1 MKKTRTGK
9 TLLVLA
15 VVAVLGIGSYAYA
28 DWGMGYG
35 RHMGY
40 GWGSGYGPGMM
51 GPGAYEE
58 GYGMGPGMMGYRGAG
73 IGNWGNLSRED
84 AAKMGTE
91 QAAFFKATEKI
102 RQNIYAKGLELRS
115 EFAKENP
122 DAGKA
127 SNLQKEISA
136 LEGQL
141 DQKRVDYMIALRKIT
156 PDGGRSFAGRGPTG
170 YVSDDDGPC
179 WR

>member
-9 TLLVLA
+9 TLLILA

-51 GPGAYEE
+51 GPGAYD
-58 GYGMGPGMMGYRGAG
+58 GYGMGPGMMGYRGDS
-73 IGNWGNLSRED
+73 NWGALSKED
-84 AAKMGTE
+84 ATKIEKE
-91 QAAFFKATEKI
+91 QTAFLKATEKL
-102 RQNIYAKGLELRS
+102 RQDLYAKGLELRS
-115 EFAKENP
+115 EFAKETP
-122 DAGKA
+122 DAAKA
-127 SNLQKEISA
+127 ANLQKELSE

-141 DQKRVDYMIALRKIT
+141 DQKRVDHMITLRKIT
-156 PDGGRSFAGRGPTG
+156 PNVGMSFAGRGMMNEG
-170 YVSDDDGPC
+170 LGDNAPC